1 MRITDLLRYDNYIK
15 NDQIRQNEIEKY
27 TRQIASGKK
36 LLSPSDD
43 TVATVAS
50 LRLKTIN
57 QDIER
62 FGRNMDFVQNV
73 LDSAETQL
81 DSIVKAGQEIR
92 VEIIRLLNT
101 GVLDKE
107 DAKVLRDYFV
117 NMKDYIIKQANF
129 KIGDTAI
136 FGGIKTQT
144 DPFAAD
150 GTYQGETKET
160 KVPVA
165 PGVELNT
172 TFNGAVY
179 IGVNSLSNKMIIT
192 EAIDKIVDI
201 IDRAIAGT
209 GSLGELNTATIN
221 IKKYKDKDKDKD
233 DKILNVKILEA
244 FDIGLNNVMQYR
256 SVIGTQIKTIQDLKS
271 INEKNQVFN
280 NELISKLED
289 AEAAEAITNL
299 QKAQLAYQALISVFN
314 QNRQLTLLNFFK

>member
-1 MRITDLLRYDNYIK
+1 MRITDLIKYDNYIK

-27 TRQIASGKK
+27 SKQISTGKK

-57 QDIER
+57 QNIER
-62 FGRNMDFVQNV
+62 YGRNMDFVLNV

-81 DSIVKAGQEIR
+81 NSIVEAGQEVR
-92 VEIIRLLNT
+92 VEIVRLLNT

-107 DAKVLRDYFV
+107 DAKVLRDYFS

-129 KIGDTAI
+129 KIGDTAL
-136 FGGIKTQT
+136 FGGIKTQV
-144 DPFAAD
+144 DPFASD
-150 GTYQGETKET
+150 GTYQGETVET

-172 TFNGAVY
+172 TFNGKVY
-179 IGVNSLSNKMIIT
+179 IGVNSTSNKMIIT
-192 EAIDKIVDI
+192 EAIDKIVEI
-201 IDRAIAGT
+201 IDRAVSGT

-221 IKKYKDKDKDKD
+221 VNGQD
-233 DKILNVKILEA
+233 VKILDA

-256 SVIGTQIKTIQDLKS
+256 SVIGTQVKTIQDLKT
-271 INEKNQVFN
+271 INDQNKVFN
-280 NELISKLED
+280 NDLISKLED
-289 AEAAEAITNL
+289 TETAEAITNL
-299 QKAQLAYQALISVFN
+299 QKAQVAYQALISVFN
-314 QNRQLTLLNFFK
+314 QNRQLSLLDFFK

>member
-150 GTYQGETKET
+150 GTYQGETVET

-179 IGVNSLSNKMIIT
+179 IGVNSVSNKMIIT

-221 IKKYKDKDKDKD
+221 VNGN
-233 DKILNVKILEA
+233 NVKILEA

-289 AEAAEAITNL
+289 TEGAEAITNL

-314 QNRQLTLLNFFK
+314 QNRQLTLL

>member
-27 TRQIASGKK
+27 SKQIATGKK

-62 FGRNMDFVQNV
+62 YGRNMDFVLNV

-81 DSIVKAGQEIR
+81 NSIAQAGQETR

-129 KIGDTAI
+129 KIGDTAL
-136 FGGIKTQT
+136 FGGVKTQT
-144 DPFAAD
+144 DPFASD
-150 GTYQGETKET
+150 GTYQGEITET

-172 TFNGAVY
+172 TFNGKVY
-179 IGVNSLSNKMIIT
+179 LGVNNTSNKMILT
-192 EAIDKIVDI
+192 EAIDKIVEI
-201 IDRAIAGT
+201 IDRAISGT

-221 IKKYKDKDKDKD
+221 VNGN
-233 DKILNVKILEA
+233 NVKILEA
-244 FDIGLNNVMQYR
+244 FDIGLNTVMQYR
-256 SVIGTQIKTIQDLKS
+256 SVIGTQVKTIQDLKT
-271 INEKNQVFN
+271 INDQNKVFN
-280 NELISKLED
+280 NDLISKLED
-289 AEAAEAITNL
+289 TETAEAITNL
-299 QKAQLAYQALISVFN
+299 KKAQVAYQALISVFN
-314 QNRQLTLLNFFK
+314 QNRQLSLLEFFK